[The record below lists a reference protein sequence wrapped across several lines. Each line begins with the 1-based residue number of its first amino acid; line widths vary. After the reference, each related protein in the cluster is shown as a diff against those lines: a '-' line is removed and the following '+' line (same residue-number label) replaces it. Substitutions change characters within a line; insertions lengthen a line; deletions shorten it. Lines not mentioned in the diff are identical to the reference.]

1 MVLGLSPAVFII
13 SLSAI
18 LSLALTLVHKFATDQ
33 VLMRELKKELKNL
46 QQKMRESRD
55 NPDKVKEISS
65 KLNATNLKY
74 MKQSFR
80 PMFITIIPFI
90 LIFNVLRK
98 IYAGVI
104 VIPFPFTLPLLG
116 DSLGWLGTYF
126 IASIIFT
133 TVFRKLFKVV

>member
-1 MVLGLSPAVFII
+1 
-13 SLSAI
+13 
-18 LSLALTLVHKFATDQ
+18 
-33 VLMRELKKELKNL
+33 MRELKKELKSL

-55 NPDKVKEISS
+55 NPERVKEISS

-98 IYAGVI
+98 IYADVI
-104 VIPFPFTLPLLG
+104 VIPFPFTLPLIG